1 MSSVEIIP
9 VTEDEIGMRV
19 DRWFKQHYP
28 DLKHGRL
35 EKLLRTGQ
43 IRINR
48 SRVKA
53 NARLCEGQQIRV
65 PPVVQMNIKSTVV
78 NISSNIT
85 KNDIENIKES
95 IIHMDNNILAINKPA
110 GLAVQGGSRIV
121 NNLDSMLDF
130 LTFDA
135 EERPRLVHRL
145 DKDTSGVLILA
156 RQRKSA
162 TVLSEAFRT
171 HKARK
176 VYWAIVLGVPRPTVG
191 LMELPLVKKRG
202 LSGDKVVVDGEGKRA
217 ITRYR
222 VIDNAARKA
231 AWLSLEPLTGRT
243 HQLRVH
249 CNELG
254 TPILGDRKY
263 GHSSEFFNNI
273 PKNKRRLQLHAKGI
287 RIPNLS
293 GGILEILAPLPKH
306 MLEIW
311 QMFGFNEHQKGD
323 LFIADG
329 GI

>member
-1 MSSVEIIP
+1 MSFVEIIP

-19 DRWFKQHYP
+19 DRWFKHHYP

-43 IRINR
+43 IRIDR

-53 NARLCEGQQIRV
+53 NARLCEGQEIRI
-65 PPVVQMNIKSTVV
+65 PPVVQTNIKSTET
-78 NISSNIT
+78 NLSSNIT
-85 KNDIENIKES
+85 KKDIEMIKES

-130 LTFDA
+130 LKFDA
-135 EERPRLVHRL
+135 DERPRLVHRL

-162 TVLSEAFRT
+162 VFLSEAFRT

-176 VYWAIVLGVPRPTVG
+176 VYWAIVLGVPRPTIG
-191 LMELPLVKKRG
+191 LVELPLVKKRG
-202 LSGDKVVVDGEGKRA
+202 LGGDKVVVDGEGKRA

-263 GHSSEFFNNI
+263 GHSSEFFNNF
-273 PKNKRRLQLHAKGI
+273 PENKRRLQLHAKGI
-287 RIPNLS
+287 RIPNPS

-306 MLEIW
+306 MVEIW
-311 QMFGFNEHQKGD
+311 QIFGFNEHQKGD
-323 LFIADG
+323 LFLGDG
-329 GI
+329 GN

>member
-1 MSSVEIIP
+1 MIP

-43 IRINR
+43 IRIDR

-53 NARLCEGQQIRV
+53 NARLCEGQEIRI
-65 PPVVQMNIKSTVV
+65 PPVVQSNIKSTEA
-78 NISSNIT
+78 NLSSNIT
-85 KNDIENIKES
+85 KKDIEMIKER

-110 GLAVQGGSRIV
+110 GLAVQGGSKIV

-130 LTFDA
+130 LKFDA
-135 EERPRLVHRL
+135 DERPRLVHRL

-162 TVLSEAFRT
+162 VFLSESFRT

-176 VYWAIVLGVPRPTVG
+176 VYWAIVLGVPRPTIG
-191 LMELPLVKKRG
+191 LVELPLVKKRG
-202 LSGDKVVVDGEGKRA
+202 LGGDKVVVDGEGKRA

-222 VIDNAARKA
+222 VIDNAARKS

-273 PKNKRRLQLHAKGI
+273 PEKNRRLQLHAKGI
-287 RIPNLS
+287 RIPNPS

-306 MLEIW
+306 MLQIW
-311 QMFGFNEHQKGD
+311 QIFGFNEHQKGD
-323 LFIADG
+323 LFIGDG
-329 GI
+329 GN

>member
-1 MSSVEIIP
+1 MSLVEIIP

-43 IRINR
+43 IRINK

-53 NARLCEGQQIRV
+53 NARLCEGQEIRV
-65 PPVVQMNIKSTVV
+65 PPVVQMNIKSTEA
-78 NISSNIT
+78 NITSNIT
-85 KNDIENIKES
+85 KNDIEIIKES
-95 IIHMDNNILAINKPA
+95 IIHMDKHILAINKPA

-121 NNLDSMLDF
+121 NNLDRMLDF

-135 EERPRLVHRL
+135 DERPRLVHRL

-156 RQRKSA
+156 RRRKSA
-162 TVLSEAFRT
+162 AVLSEAFRT
-171 HKARK
+171 RKARK

-191 LMELPLVKKRG
+191 VVELPLVKKRG
-202 LSGDKVVVDGEGKRA
+202 LGGDKVVVDGEGKRA

-231 AWLSLEPLTGRT
+231 AWLSLEPFTGRT

-263 GHSSEFFNNI
+263 GHSSEFFKKI

-287 RIPNLS
+287 RIPNPS

-306 MLEIW
+306 MVQIW
-311 QMFGFNEHQKGD
+311 QMLGFNEYQKGE
-323 LFIADG
+323 LFTGEDG
-329 GI
+329 N

>member
-1 MSSVEIIP
+1 
-9 VTEDEIGMRV
+9 
-19 DRWFKQHYP
+19 
-28 DLKHGRL
+28 
-35 EKLLRTGQ
+35 
-43 IRINR
+43 
-48 SRVKA
+48 
-53 NARLCEGQQIRV
+53 
-65 PPVVQMNIKSTVV
+65 
-78 NISSNIT
+78 
-85 KNDIENIKES
+85 
-95 IIHMDNNILAINKPA
+95 MDSNILAINKPA

-135 EERPRLVHRL
+135 DERPRLVHRL

-156 RQRKSA
+156 RQRKTA
-162 TVLSEAFRT
+162 AVLSEAFRT

-191 LMELPLVKKRG
+191 LVELPLVKKRG
-202 LSGDKVVVDGEGKRA
+202 LGGDKVVVDGEGKRA

-263 GHSSEFFNNI
+263 GHSSEFFNNF
-273 PKNKRRLQLHAKGI
+273 PENKRRLQLHAKGI
-287 RIPNLS
+287 RIPNPS

-306 MLEIW
+306 MVQIW
-311 QMFGFNEHQKGD
+311 QIFGFNEHQKGD
-323 LFIADG
+323 LFIGDG
-329 GI
+329 GN

>member
-1 MSSVEIIP
+1 MIQ

-28 DLKHGRL
+28 YLKHGRL

-43 IRINR
+43 IRIDR

-53 NARLCEGQQIRV
+53 NVRLCEGQEIRI
-65 PPVVQMNIKSTVV
+65 PPVVQTNIKSTEA
-78 NISSNIT
+78 NLSSNIT
-85 KNDIENIKES
+85 KKDIEMIKES

-130 LTFDA
+130 LKFDA
-135 EERPRLVHRL
+135 DERPRLVHRL

-156 RQRKSA
+156 RQRTSA
-162 TVLSEAFRT
+162 VFLSEAFRT

-176 VYWAIVLGVPRPTVG
+176 VYWAIVLGVPRPTIG
-191 LMELPLVKKRG
+191 LVELPLVKKRG
-202 LSGDKVVVDGEGKRA
+202 LGGDKVVVDGEGKRA

-273 PKNKRRLQLHAKGI
+273 PENKRRLQLHSKGI
-287 RIPNLS
+287 RIPNPS

-306 MLEIW
+306 MVQIW
-311 QMFGFNEHQKGD
+311 QIFGFNEHQKGD
-323 LFIADG
+323 LFIGDG
-329 GI
+329 GN

>member
-1 MSSVEIIP
+1 MIP

-43 IRINR
+43 IRING

-53 NARLCEGQQIRV
+53 NARLCEGQKIRV
-65 PPVVQMNIKSTVV
+65 PPIVQRNIKSTEA
-78 NISSNIT
+78 NLSSNIT
-85 KNDIENIKES
+85 KNDIESLKES

-135 EERPRLVHRL
+135 DERPRLVHRL

-162 TVLSEAFRT
+162 VFLSESFRS

-176 VYWAIVLGVPRPTVG
+176 VYWAIVLGVPRPTIG
-191 LMELPLVKKRG
+191 LVELPLVKKRG
-202 LSGDKVVVDGEGKRA
+202 LGGDKVVVDGEGKRA

-263 GHSSEFFNNI
+263 GHSSECFNNI
-273 PKNKRRLQLHAKGI
+273 PENKRRLQLHAKGI
-287 RIPNLS
+287 RIPNPS

-306 MLEIW
+306 MVQIW
-311 QMFGFNEHQKGD
+311 QIFGFNEHQKGD
-323 LFIADG
+323 LFLGDG
-329 GI
+329 GN